1 MRHHGLKI
9 AVSIG
14 LAVALLGA
22 FLWRAPLADVGAQL
36 ARVHLGLV
44 IASALTALLSYFLRA
59 LRWGLIL
66 RPLGRPEVGDLWG
79 CTAAG
84 FATSTVLPARAGELV
99 RPVLLSMRTSLPAA
113 GCIASIVTE
122 RLADLTTVIALFGV
136 GVLTAR
142 HRLAAAWLTPLTDA
156 AVLVAAGLAVAFAAA
171 WLLLRHR
178 EGATAWAVR
187 LVPARWRSSVTAFIH
202 HVLDGLQVIRSP
214 LRLLQL
220 ASWSLVLWLV
230 IGLQVAFLA
239 AAFDFSLSPGQ
250 IAVMIAV
257 SVIGLAVPTP
267 GGVGGFHAA
276 VQFALN
282 SILGVPLAVASAFAL
297 VHHAVCFFP
306 ITAIGLVH
314 IAGYGLSLGRARAL
328 GESAER
334 LEEGS

>member
-1 MRHHGLKI
+1 MHHHGVKI
-9 AVSIG
+9 LVSIA
-14 LAVALLGA
+14 LAIALLGY
-22 FLWRAPLADVGAQL
+22 FLWRAPLAEVGAQL
-36 ARVHLGLV
+36 SHVHLGLV
-44 IASALTALLSYFLRA
+44 VASAAVALLSYFLRS

-66 RPLGRPEVGDLWG
+66 RPVGRPAVADLWG

-99 RPVLLSMRTSLPAA
+99 RPVLLSLRSGLPTA

-122 RLADLTTVIALFGV
+122 RLADLATVVSLFGI

-142 HRLAAAWLTPLTDA
+142 HRLAAAWLTPLSDA
-156 AVLVAAGLAVAFAAA
+156 AMLVAGGLIAAFAAA
-171 WLLLRHR
+171 WFLLQHR
-178 EGATAWAVR
+178 TGATALAVR
-187 LVPARWRSSVTAFIH
+187 LVPSRWRGSAAAFIH
-202 HVLDGLQVIRSP
+202 HLLDGLQVIRSP

-220 ASWSLVLWLV
+220 AAWSLVLWLV
-230 IGLQVAFLA
+230 IGLQVALLA
-239 AAFDFSLSPGQ
+239 AAFDFQLSPGQ

-257 SVIGLAVPTP
+257 SVLGLAVPTP

-282 SILGVPLAVASAFAL
+282 SILGVPMAVASAFAL

-314 IAGYGLSLGRARAL
+314 IAGYGLSLGRARTL
-328 GESAER
+328 GESVER
-334 LEEGS
+334 LEESS